1 MTSADNVPDDSQ
13 VAEDALEPPIDL
25 QQLRSFSLVPLT
37 MGICILAV
45 IAFVASLY
53 LARAFFVPLLIGI
66 FASYALHP
74 LVNWLKACH
83 IPRAIA
89 SALVVIGLVGG
100 LGWITVSLSD
110 DAEAMIEKL
119 PQAASKFR
127 KNLSKQKTSSPTPL
141 QNVQKAANEL
151 ERAATDVTGAP
162 KSAVATRDT
171 LPTAW
176 LRDYLLA
183 QLALIVAVIAQAPL
197 VLLLTYF
204 LLAAGDHFRRK
215 LMEFVG
221 PSHARKKE
229 TLRILEEIDIQMQRY
244 LLSTVISNILVAVS
258 TWLVFVALDMQQ
270 PGAWGV
276 TAGLLHFIPYLGPA
290 LFAMASGVAAFLQS
304 GSPVYALTVAGMSLL
319 IATAVGLV
327 FMTWLQGRFARV
339 NTAVLF
345 IALLFFGWLWGAWGL
360 LLGAPLVAVVKTVC
374 DRVEILKPIG
384 GLLGR

>member
-1 MTSADNVPDDSQ
+1 
-13 VAEDALEPPIDL
+13 L
-25 QQLRSFSLVPLT
+25 F
-37 MGICILAV
+37 
-45 IAFVASLY
+45 
-53 LARAFFVPLLIGI
+53 IGI

-74 LVNWLKACH
+74 LVDWLKACH
-83 IPRAIA
+83 IPQAIA
-89 SALVVIGLVGG
+89 AALVVIGLVGG

-110 DAEAMIEKL
+110 DAAAMIEKL
-119 PQAASKFR
+119 PQAASKLR
-127 KNLSKQKTSSPTPL
+127 KNLTPQRTSIPTPL

-151 ERAATDVTGAP
+151 ERAATDVAGAR
-162 KSAVATRDT
+162 KSTAVSRDA

-183 QLALIVAVIAQAPL
+183 QLALIVAVIAQAPI

-229 TLRILEEIDIQMQRY
+229 ALRILEEIDIQMQRY
-244 LLSTVISNILVAVS
+244 LLATVISNILVAVS

-276 TAGLLHFIPYLGPA
+276 TAGLLHFIPYLGPV
-290 LFAMASGVAAFLQS
+290 LFAIASGVAAFLQF
-304 GSPVYALTVAGMSLL
+304 GSPLYAITVAGMSLL

-374 DRVEILKPIG
+374 DRVEILKPVG